1 LPAYNPGINRN
12 LNQINKM
19 KTIIKSLSVFAA
31 LSTAVVTSCNSPEQK
46 VENAQDNVTQA
57 NKDLDTA
64 NKEYLADIES
74 YRKQTAERIAANQK
88 SSDEFNAQIESDKK
102 DAREEYK
109 KKIDVLEQKNTDM
122 KKTMD
127 DYKADGKEKW
137 ETFKKEFSQSMDNL
151 GQAFKNLTSKDP
163 K

>member
-1 LPAYNPGINRN
+1 
-12 LNQINKM
+12 M
-19 KTIIKSLSVFAA
+19 KTIIKSLSVFAVIT
-31 LSTAVVTSCNSPEQK
+31 TAVLTSCNSPEQK
-46 VENAQDNVTQA
+46 VENAQNNVNQA

-74 YRKQTAERIAANQK
+74 YRKETAEKIAANQK
-88 SSDEFNAQIESDKK
+88 SIDEFDARIANDKK
-102 DAREEYK
+102 EAREEYK

-151 GQAFKNLTSKDP
+151 GKAFKDLTSKDS